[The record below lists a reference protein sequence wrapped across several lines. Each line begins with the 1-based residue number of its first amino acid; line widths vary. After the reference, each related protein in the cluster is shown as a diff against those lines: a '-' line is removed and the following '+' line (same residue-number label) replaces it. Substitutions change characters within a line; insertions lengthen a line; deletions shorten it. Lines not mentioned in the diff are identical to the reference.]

1 MRVLLIGSGG
11 REHALAW
18 KLASSPLLSELHAAP
33 GNPGIGLLATL
44 HPVSAGDLEGL
55 TALAARLRADLVV
68 IGPEAPLVDGLAD
81 RLAEAGITAFGP
93 TAAAARLEGSKAF
106 AKSVMDA
113 AQVPTARFAVC
124 DTPAA
129 AQAAIGEADGQVVI
143 KADGLAAGKGVFV
156 CSTPA
161 EAERAV
167 RTCLVEGRFGQSGAR
182 VLVEERMHGPEV
194 SVLAICDGEHVL
206 ALPPARD
213 AKRALDGDAGPN
225 TGGMGCISP
234 VPQLGAETLAEIV
247 ATVHQPVINE
257 LARRGTPFRG
267 CLYAGLMLT
276 EQGPRVLEFNVRF
289 GDPEAQVVLPRL
301 AGDLLALLRDA
312 ASGSLAGVELAV
324 DDDVAVSV
332 VVAARGYPDA
342 PVAGAAIDG
351 LHAAEAIEG
360 VTVFHAGTA
369 LEGGRLVAAGGR
381 VLNVTAVARDF
392 AEARERAYAGV
403 DRITMAGSHH
413 RTDIGLAAAHRERQH
428 A

>member
-33 GNPGIGLLATL
+33 GNPGIGLHAAL
-44 HPVSAGDLEGL
+44 HPVPTGDLEGL
-55 TALAARLRADLVV
+55 TALAVRLRADLVV

-93 TAAAARLEGSKAF
+93 TAAAAQLEGSKAF

-113 AQVPTARFAVC
+113 ARVPTARFAVC

-129 AQAAIGEADGQVVI
+129 AQAAIGESDGQVVI

-167 RTCLVEGRFGQSGAR
+167 RACLVEGRFGQSGAR

-234 VPQLGAETLAEIV
+234 VPELAAETLAEIV

-301 AGDLLALLRDA
+301 SGDLLAVLRDA
-312 ASGSLAGVELAV
+312 ASGSLAGVELTV

-381 VLNVTAVARDF
+381 VLNVTAVAGDF
-392 AEARERAYAGV
+392 AEARERAYSGI